1 MISSYLLCNIYRKG
15 VIFMKIKNI
24 IYLTTIVATIL
35 GSSVSVLA
43 NESVNNPDLIITTH
57 EDVVIPNN
65 VVIQKTRS
73 SITYDPDSGIEWDRG
88 YRTVWGSCQAKQG
101 NVKLN
106 SYSRARFEHLITHSP
121 YLDSGRVWSTNQ
133 GRSYAESG
141 KELYKNG
148 SSGVA
153 HTYYGI

>member
-15 VIFMKIKNI
+15 VIC
-24 IYLTTIVATIL
+24 
-35 GSSVSVLA
+35 VSVLA